1 MYCKAAEGDTGRLT
15 VSRAQ
20 ALLDAG
26 ATLVGKVHMDE
37 LVRASL
43 EV

>member
-1 MYCKAAEGDTGRLT
+1 M
-15 VSRAQ
+15 VSPVQ

-43 EV
+43 EHCTPAAAVLL